1 MAKKEVQFSIKMEPE
16 LRDQFLAVAATA
28 HQPAERIMRDLIRA
42 YIAQREMPNA
52 ETLDAIA
59 AVERGEFTTHA
70 DTEKLFLSL
79 GI

>member
-1 MAKKEVQFSIKMEPE
+1 MSKREVQISIKLEAE
-16 LRDQFLAVAATA
+16 LRDEFLAVAAAA

-42 YIAQREMPNA
+42 YIAGREIPNA
-52 ETLDAIA
+52 ETIAAIA

-70 DTEKLFLSL
+70 NTEELFKTL

>member
-1 MAKKEVQFSIKMEPE
+1 MADNEVQFSIKMESE
-16 LRDQFLAVAATA
+16 LRDQFLAVAAAT

-42 YIAQREMPNA
+42 YIAQKEIPNA

-59 AVERGEFTTHA
+59 AVERGEFTTHT
-70 DTEKLFLSL
+70 DTEELFRSL